1 MAPSHGAPCLARLA
15 PEALELMRASLAAID
30 QLKPVI
36 VPRLK
41 VSELGL
47 LAPSLLVVDVDG
59 LEVDPLET
67 LRMLRFAL
75 PHSMIAVYTNG
86 LSEGWAFACHLAG
99 ANCLLSK
106 SSNAVQVSAGLHRA
120 LQTGC
125 FTDQVF
131 EASQQRRDLSAI
143 GSS

>member
-1 MAPSHGAPCLARLA
+1 MATLLEAPCLARLA
-15 PEALELMRASLAAID
+15 PDALELMTASLAAID
-30 QLKPVI
+30 QLSPVI

-47 LAPSLLVVDVDG
+47 LAPSVLVIDVDG
-59 LEVDPLET
+59 LEVDSLET
-67 LRMLRFAL
+67 LRRLRFAL
-75 PHSMIAVYTNG
+75 PHCMIAVYTDG
-86 LSEGWAFACHLAG
+86 LTESWAFACHLAG

-106 SSNAVQVSAGLHRA
+106 SSNAAQVAAGLHKA

-125 FTDQVF
+125 FTDQAF
-131 EASQQRRDLSAI
+131 QASQQGRLVSVI